1 MAGIS
6 KCVVVCNLFLV
17 QGIFS
22 KRLAWPTQEQPE
34 KMGVSFD
41 TNKPSSKQVH
51 HIQVSQ
57 HGGALPMLALQQQ
70 ANPLLAVDGGTHPNT
85 HSSTKLSRYK
95 PSEGQI
101 KWEAGK

>member
-17 QGIFS
+17 QGMFS
-22 KRLAWPTQEQPE
+22 KKHAWPRQKQPE
-34 KMGVSFD
+34 KIWVSLD
-41 TNKPSSKQVH
+41 TIELSSKQVH

-85 HSSTKLSRYK
+85 HPSTKLSRYK